1 MTLDNVDAVRNDI
14 INTTDGVPGVDTIVT
29 GRRIKAAS
37 TLSRGY
43 GRVNA
48 ARAVTGAGTT
58 TGDIGAYLSGGAG
71 LASFGLLLASDRPLD
86 SILGIKK
93 RG

>member
-29 GRRIKAAS
+29 GRRITATS

-48 ARAVTGAGTT
+48 ARAVTGTGTT